1 MLSENS
7 NLCVEYENIDNDFTN
22 QECNSQ
28 NLNSNEFYHIDFK
41 FLNQSDFKTNCNIS
55 LNNNLSPPPL
65 LINNYISE
73 KNQEKSVGVMRN
85 VNNDNNDNNN
95 KSDNKKKKYLFIT
108 KDISYKKELLNNL
121 LKKTVK
127 CGRKKKDDIT
137 KGGHNKYSDDN
148 LRRKC
153 KHLVLKSFID
163 FINEKIEIL
172 YEGNIGNNI
181 FKKKFLTFNKT
192 QKAESSITYNKNF
205 LIKTLKEI
213 CSDTISSRFTTYRI
227 DHNKNLIEML
237 LNEEDKEKREYF
249 QKVFNKTF
257 LDCLNHYRGSA
268 FIEVF
273 NGMKLFKDIKEEY
286 KDDKEYLDIITYHLN
301 NYEIIINK
309 KRARKSKKR
318 KANAIKNEDI
328 NLEKNKSKIIKNNS
342 I

>member
-73 KNQEKSVGVMRN
+73 KNKEKLFGAMRI
-85 VNNDNNDNNN
+85 VNNDNKNNN
-95 KSDNKKKKYLFIT
+95 KSEKKKNNYLFIT
-108 KDISYKKELLNNL
+108 KGISNKKEEINNL
-121 LKKTVK
+121 LKRKIK
-127 CGRKKKDDIT
+127 CGRKKKGDMT

-163 FINEKIEIL
+163 FINEKIEIM
-172 YEGNIGNNI
+172 YEGNIGNSI

-192 QKAESSITYNKNF
+192 QKAESSIPYNKNF

-213 CSDTISSRFTTYRI
+213 CSDTISSRFTTYNI
-227 DHNKNLIEML
+227 DHNKNLIEVL

>member
-1 MLSENS
+1 M
-7 NLCVEYENIDNDFTN
+7 
-22 QECNSQ
+22 
-28 NLNSNEFYHIDFK
+28 
-41 FLNQSDFKTNCNIS
+41 
-55 LNNNLSPPPL
+55 SPPPL

-73 KNQEKSVGVMRN
+73 KNQEKLVGVMRII
-85 VNNDNNDNNN
+85 NNDNKDNN
-95 KSDNKKKKYLFIT
+95 KSENKKNNYLFIT
-108 KDISYKKELLNNL
+108 KGISYKKELINNL
-121 LKKTVK
+121 LKKTIK
-127 CGRKKKDDIT
+127 CGRKKKGDIT
-137 KGGHNKYSDDN
+137 KGGHNKFSDDN

-153 KHLVLKSFID
+153 KHLVLKSFVD

-172 YEGNIGNNI
+172 YEGKIGNNI

-192 QKAESSITYNKNF
+192 QKAESSISYNKKF

-213 CSDTISSRFTTYRI
+213 CSDTISSRFTTYSI
-227 DHNKNLIEML
+227 DHNKNLIEVL

-257 LDCLNHYRGSA
+257 LDCLKHYRGSI

-273 NGMKLFKDIKEEY
+273 KGMKLFKDIKEEY

-309 KRARKSKKR
+309 KKPRNSKKR
-318 KANAIKNEDI
+318 KAKEIKNEDI
-328 NLEKNKSKIIKNNS
+328 ILEKNKSKIIKNNS